1 MISVRGSGGSHKI
14 IIPTSV
20 KVTAPPNKTTY
31 TAGEQLDLTGMVVTA
46 EYSDGTTKDI
56 TTECTFTPA
65 VGTTLYEDTT
75 KIDIAWEWESQIT
88 YAASQ
93 AVTVNR
99 VLQSIAITA
108 PPTKTAY
115 NKNETLDLAGMVV
128 TATFTSGQTAAVTGY
143 TTSPAAGA
151 ALGTLG
157 SQAVTVSYTERGV
170 TKTASF
176 TVSVSVK
183 IVTWASG
190 TDQEIADMVAAHDAG
205 TLNLQDYWAVGQER
219 SVSLAAMA
227 ATGVGESHA
236 AQTVTLVLSNAG
248 GKTLENGK
256 ACAFQVDQKH
266 SLSEAGYMN
275 SSDTNSGGWNGSAR
289 RTWCNGAY
297 RNAIP
302 ATLRPIFKKFKN
314 LSGTGGGSSSG
325 TQETLDYFALRAEV
339 EIFGSTT
346 YSVAGEGSQVQLYKT
361 ASNRVKKLGNA
372 GSAYGW
378 WERSPRSG
386 GSAYFCRV
394 VSDGT
399 ASLSFASYSS
409 GLAPF
414 GCI

>member
-1 MISVRGSGGSHKI
+1 MISVRGSGGNRKI
-14 IIPTSV
+14 VIPTSI
-20 KVTAPPNKTTY
+20 KVTTPPTKTTY

-46 EYSDGTTKDI
+46 EYSDGTSEDVTS
-56 TTECTFTPA
+56 ECTFTPTA
-65 VGTTLYEDTT
+65 GTVLYENID
-75 KIDIAWEWESQIT
+75 KINIAWVWEGQVGYST
-88 YAASQ
+88 TQ
-93 AVTVNR
+93 AITVNR
-99 VLQSIAITA
+99 VLRSIAITT

-115 NKNETLDLAGMVV
+115 NKNETLDLTGMVV
-128 TATFTSGQTAAVTGY
+128 TATFTSEQTVAVTGY

-151 ALGTLG
+151 ALSTLG
-157 SQAVTVSYTERGV
+157 NQTVTISYTERGV
-170 TKTASF
+170 TKKASF

-205 TLNLQDYWAVGQER
+205 LLNLQDYWAVGQER
-219 SVSLAAMA
+219 DVNLTKMSAA
-227 ATGVGESHA
+227 GVGESHA

-275 SSDTNSGGWNGSAR
+275 SGDTNSGGWNGSAR
-289 RTWCNGAY
+289 RTWCNGVY

-302 ATLRPIFKKFKN
+302 AALRPIFKKFKN
-314 LSGTGGGSSSG
+314 KSGTGSGSSSG

-361 ASNRVKKLGNA
+361 ASNRVKKLGNS
-372 GSAYGW
+372 GSAYIW
-378 WERSPRSG
+378 WGRSPRSG
-386 GSAYFCRV
+386 YSSCFCLV
-394 VSDGT
+394 FSGGT
-399 ASLSFASYSS
+399 ADFSHAGNSF

>member
-1 MISVRGSGGSHKI
+1 MISVRGSGGSRKI
-14 IIPTSV
+14 VIPTSV
-20 KVTAPPNKTTY
+20 KITTPPNKTTY
-31 TAGEQLDLTGMVVTA
+31 TAGEALDLTGMVVTA

-56 TTECTFTPA
+56 TAECTFTPTA
-65 VGTTLYEDTT
+65 GTVLYENID
-75 KIDIAWEWESQIT
+75 KINIAWVWEGQVNYSAT
-88 YAASQ
+88 Q
-93 AVTVNR
+93 AITVNR
-99 VLQSIAITA
+99 VLQSIAITT

-115 NKNETLDLAGMVV
+115 NKNETLNLAGMVV

-157 SQAVTVSYTERGV
+157 NQTVTVSYTERGV

-205 TLNLQDYWAVGQER
+205 ILNLQDYWAVGQER
-219 SVSLAAMA
+219 SVNLAAMA
-227 ATGVGESHA
+227 ATSVGESHA

-266 SLSEAGYMN
+266 SLSETGYMN
-275 SSDTNSGGWNGSAR
+275 SSDTNSGGWSGSAR

-314 LSGTGGGSSSG
+314 KSGTGGGSSSG

-372 GSAYGW
+372 GSAYYW
-378 WERSPRSG
+378 WGRSPYSG
-386 GSAYFCRV
+386 NSTYFCNV
-394 VSDGT
+394 YSDGT
-399 ASLSFASYSS
+399 ASVDSASSS
-409 GLAPF
+409 NGLAPF

>member
-1 MISVRGSGGSHKI
+1 MISVRGSGGSRKI
-14 IIPTSV
+14 VIPTSV
-20 KVTAPPNKTTY
+20 KITTPPNKTTY
-31 TAGEQLDLTGMVVTA
+31 TAGEALDLTGLVVTA

-65 VGTTLYEDTT
+65 VGTALYEDTT
-75 KIDIAWEWESQIT
+75 KIDIAWVWEGQVNYSAT
-88 YAASQ
+88 Q
-93 AVTVNR
+93 AITVNR
-99 VLQSIAITA
+99 VLQSIAITT

-115 NKNETLDLAGMVV
+115 NKNEALDLAGMVI

-143 TTSPAAGA
+143 TTTPAAGA

-157 SQAVTVSYTERGV
+157 NQTVTVSYTERGV
-170 TKTASF
+170 TKTATF

-205 TLNLQDYWAVGQER
+205 ILNLQDYWAVGQER

-256 ACAFQVDQKH
+256 ACAYQVDQKNC
-266 SLSEAGYMN
+266 LTETGYMN

-325 TQETLDYFALRAEV
+325 TQETLDYFALRAEI
-339 EIFGSTT
+339 EIFGTIT

-372 GSAYGW
+372 GSATIW

-386 GSAYFCRV
+386 GSSGFCDVR
-394 VSDGT
+394 SDGT
-399 ASLSFASYSS
+399 ADRSGASNSS

>member
-1 MISVRGSGGSHKI
+1 MISVRGSGGSRKI
-14 IIPTSV
+14 VIPTSV
-20 KVTAPPNKTTY
+20 KITAPPTKTTY
-31 TAGEQLDLTGMVVTA
+31 TAGEALDLTGMVVTA
-46 EYSDGTTKDI
+46 EYSDGTSKDI
-56 TTECTFTPA
+56 TSECTFAPA
-65 VGTTLYEDTT
+65 AGTVLYENID
-75 KIDIAWEWESQIT
+75 KINIAWVWEGQVNYSAT
-88 YAASQ
+88 Q
-93 AVTVNR
+93 AITVNR
-99 VLQSIAITA
+99 VLQSIAITT

-128 TATFTSGQTAAVTGY
+128 TATFSSGQTAAVTGY

-151 ALGTLG
+151 ALGMLG
-157 SQAVTVSYTERGV
+157 NQTVTVSYTERGV

-183 IVTWASG
+183 IVTWAGG
-190 TDQEIADMVAAHDAG
+190 TDREIADMVAAHDAG
-205 TLNLQDYWAVGQER
+205 ILNLQDYWAVGQER
-219 SVSLAAMA
+219 SVSLAAMS

-256 ACAFQVDQKH
+256 ACAYQVDQKH

-289 RTWCNGAY
+289 RTWCNGVY

-302 ATLRPIFKKFKN
+302 AALRPIFKKFKN
-314 LSGTGGGSSSG
+314 RSGTGSNSTSG
-325 TQETLDYFALRAEV
+325 TQETVDYFALRAEV

-361 ASNRVKKLGNA
+361 ASNRVKKLGNS
-372 GSAYGW
+372 GSAGTW
-378 WERSPRSG
+378 WERSPNSGSSTIFCRVRSG
-386 GSAYFCRV
+386 GTANRSIASGSA
-394 VSDGT
+394 
-399 ASLSFASYSS
+399 

>member
-1 MISVRGSGGSHKI
+1 MISVRGSGGSRKI
-14 IIPTSV
+14 VIPTSV
-20 KVTAPPNKTTY
+20 KITTPPNKTTY
-31 TAGEQLDLTGMVVTA
+31 TAGEALDLTGMVVTA
-46 EYSDGTTKDI
+46 EYSDGTSKDI
-56 TTECTFTPA
+56 TSECTFTPA
-65 VGTTLYEDTT
+65 AGTALYEDTT
-75 KIDIAWEWESQIT
+75 KIDIAWVWEGQVNYSAT
-88 YAASQ
+88 Q
-93 AVTVNR
+93 AITVNR
-99 VLQSIAITA
+99 VLQSIAITTS
-108 PPTKTAY
+108 PNKTAY

-157 SQAVTVSYTERGV
+157 NQTVTVSYTERGV
-170 TKTASF
+170 TKTATF
-176 TVSVSVK
+176 AVSVSVK

-205 TLNLQDYWAVGQER
+205 ILNLQDYWAVGQER
-219 SVSLAAMA
+219 NVNLAAIS
-227 ATGVGESHA
+227 ATGVSESHA

-256 ACAFQVDQKH
+256 ACAYQVDQKNC
-266 SLSEAGYMN
+266 LTETGYMN

-325 TQETLDYFALRAEV
+325 TQETLDYFALRAEI
-339 EIFGSTT
+339 EIFGTIT

-372 GSAYGW
+372 GSANIW

-386 GSAYFCRV
+386 YSYYFCV
-394 VSDGT
+394 VLSDGT
-399 ASLSFASYSS
+399 ANRSFASHSF